1 MYLKLIY
8 TLLIFYQLLEE
19 KIFILSCQ
27 IIKNEFDI
35 SLKILADFKANNLI
49 FINIFCI
56 INAIK
61 FLNITVICLST
72 SASVMK
78 YNDKSDSA
86 IIHIIMLH
94 FQINE

>member
-1 MYLKLIY
+1 MK
-8 TLLIFYQLLEE
+8 E
-19 KIFILSCQ
+19 KSFILSYQ

-56 INAIK
+56 INVIK

-86 IIHIIMLH
+86 VTHIIVLY